1 MQITAVP
8 SVAEMVGVNR
18 ILRGKNI
25 TNVLGD
31 SVMSP
36 KQEKKMR
43 REFIMKAIAILQT
56 DDIKKGAFTLNN

>member
-1 MQITAVP
+1 VQITAVP

-25 TNVLGD
+25 TSVLGD
-31 SVMSP
+31 SAISL

-43 REFIMKAIAILQT
+43 REFIMRAIGILQT

>member
-25 TNVLGD
+25 TSVLGD
-31 SVMSP
+31 SAISP

-43 REFIMKAIAILQT
+43 REFIMRAIGILQT